1 MEQFMSRD
9 VLILGN
15 PTLRK
20 VSTVIRNFNNPEFKE
35 EIQDLKE
42 ALETFRKEHG
52 FGRGI
57 AAIQI
62 GIPKRMIALNLSKDT
77 YVIINP
83 EITQYSTDTFTMWDD
98 CMSFPDLVVRVKRN
112 RSICI
117 EYQNEQGVN
126 RVWDTQ
132 GIAEAELLQHEIDH
146 LDGILA
152 IDRAIEKTD
161 IIYKSEYNKEKE
173 YYNSQ
178 VDYHIVQ
185 KIK

>member
-1 MEQFMSRD
+1 
-9 VLILGN
+9 
-15 PTLRK
+15 
-20 VSTVIRNFNNPEFKE
+20 
-35 EIQDLKE
+35 
-42 ALETFRKEHG
+42 
-52 FGRGI
+52 
-57 AAIQI
+57 
-62 GIPKRMIALNLSKDT
+62 
-77 YVIINP
+77 
-83 EITQYSTDTFTMWDD
+83 MWDD